1 MNNCARGSESRA
13 PLKRERE
20 RGLASRR
27 VARAKGRCGASHNVW
42 QSSHRPQCKIIMVTP
57 KQLEVL
63 KDLAVHHRTY
73 DEDAEAIQAVLGEL
87 GTLRDENAALRADRD
102 RLDWLDKRGK
112 EVETGLWQWAVWNNQ
127 PSGIRVAIDAVSAS
141 QR

>member
-1 MNNCARGSESRA
+1 
-13 PLKRERE
+13 
-20 RGLASRR
+20 
-27 VARAKGRCGASHNVW
+27 
-42 QSSHRPQCKIIMVTP
+42 MVTP